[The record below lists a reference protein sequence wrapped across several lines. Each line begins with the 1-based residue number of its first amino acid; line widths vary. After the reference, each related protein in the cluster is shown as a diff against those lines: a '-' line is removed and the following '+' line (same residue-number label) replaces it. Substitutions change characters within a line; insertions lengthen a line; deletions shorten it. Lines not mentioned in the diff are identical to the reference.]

1 VWQEA
6 QRRAHGRLWPEVDR
20 RLAALPPRL
29 FRQAKSLQY
38 DLGLR
43 YAESGQFADVFM
55 GPDEPA
61 ILSLGGWLLDD
72 LRVHRPDAEPHLFLV
87 SVLLLLRTQALE
99 AIDDEAA
106 FADQRLGALVQLCT
120 EHAMRELALLLPSGS
135 PFWEARAGDS
145 LDDLEGRLE
154 QRERDEGILAPGDPE
169 VHFRS
174 RWAHGTR
181 IAAMAAAHVA
191 GRPGLVGPLVAMVD
205 DLCAAFQVKRDLA
218 TMHADLLAGRITYP
232 IAVVARAAGLTL
244 RPRPRPETVLG
255 AMVTTDSLPLI
266 LDAAAARIRRS
277 REVALDLG
285 LALVSAYLRSVE
297 ERFAEHGRSLAGEAF
312 PPSAAFRDRPSHAPL
327 LRTAAPVLPTALSMA
342 QGFLLADP
350 TLRESWET
358 HREGMLGSEEVA
370 SRFPAGLILEILC
383 RHGLDATGQVDG
395 FLAFTAANGFRYY
408 DHPWSDADTDTLG
421 VFLRLLPY
429 ATSPER
435 HRATLDAVL
444 ICLAREVDAR
454 GSIPVWLPG
463 CGDPAGD
470 PPMAERPPSVA
481 LGGGCGTVAAQLL
494 LGLLGDAAPA
504 HPDLVAAGS
513 AQLLDRICAVG
524 LGANVNYPPLH
535 ALAAFHRLL
544 AALEAR
550 EGAAVQDPG
559 TALAEART
567 VLDAE
572 LERAAGSRI
581 LTAQEAALVA
591 IACREAGRDDLVR
604 PAWTGTILRQ
614 QRFDGGWA
622 GEPFAAAPNR
632 GGWVTWYSSASLA
645 TALCYDAL
653 AGLDSGSLIGP

>member
-1 VWQEA
+1 M
-6 QRRAHGRLWPEVDR
+6 
-20 RLAALPPRL
+20 AALPPRL
-29 FRQAKSLQY
+29 FRQAKLLQY

-61 ILSLGGWLLDD
+61 ILSLGGWLLED
-72 LRVHRPDAEPHLFLV
+72 LSIHRPDAEQRLFLV

-99 AIDDEAA
+99 TIDDEAA
-106 FADQRLGALVQLCT
+106 FGDQRLGALVQLCT
-120 EHAMRELALLLPSGS
+120 ERAMRELALLVRSGS

-145 LDDLEGRLE
+145 LDDLERRLE
-154 QRERDEGILAPGDPE
+154 GRERDEGSIAPGDPE
-169 VHFRS
+169 LHLRS

-191 GRPGLVGPLVAMVD
+191 ARPGMVGPLVTMVD
-205 DLCAAFQVKRDLA
+205 DLCAAFQVKRELA

-232 IAVVARAAGLTL
+232 IAVVAQAAGLTL

-255 AMVTTDSLPLI
+255 AMVTTDSLPLM
-266 LDAAAARIRRS
+266 LDSAAARIRRS
-277 REVALDLG
+277 RDVAVDLG
-285 LALVSAYLRSVE
+285 LALVSTYLCSVE

-312 PPSAAFRDRPSHAPL
+312 PASAASHERPSPGPL
-327 LRTAAPVLPTALSMA
+327 LRTAEPVLPTVLSMA
-342 QGFLLADP
+342 RRFLLADP

-383 RHGLDATGQVDG
+383 RRGVDATAQVDG

-408 DHPWSDADTDTLG
+408 DHPCSDADTDTLG

-435 HRATLDAVL
+435 YRAPLDAVL
-444 ICLAREVDAR
+444 TCLESEVDAR
-454 GSIPVWLPG
+454 GGIPVWITG
-463 CGDPAGD
+463 CGDRAGD
-470 PPMAERPPSVA
+470 APPAARPSSVA
-481 LGGGCGTVAAQLL
+481 LGEGCGTVAAHLL

-504 HPDLVAAGS
+504 RPDLVAAGS
-513 AQLLDRICAVG
+513 ARLLGRIRGVG
-524 LGANVNYPPLH
+524 VAANVNYPPLY

-544 AALEAR
+544 AALE
-550 EGAAVQDPG
+550 GSGVAVGQDAG
-559 TALAEART
+559 TALAEARAL
-567 VLDAE
+567 LDAE
-572 LERAAGSRI
+572 LERAASSRI

-591 IACREAGRDDLVR
+591 IACRDAGREDLVR
-604 PAWTGTILRQ
+604 PAWIATILRQ

-645 TALCYDAL
+645 TALCFDAL